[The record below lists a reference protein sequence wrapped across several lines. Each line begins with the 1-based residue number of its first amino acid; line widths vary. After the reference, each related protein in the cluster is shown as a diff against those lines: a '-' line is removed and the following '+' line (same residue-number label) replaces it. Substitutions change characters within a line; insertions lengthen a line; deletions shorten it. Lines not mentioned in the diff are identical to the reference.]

1 MFVFTRLCV
10 VVGVFTILV
19 SAMGFIGSHFKR
31 FFLSAYIFFGAIM
44 ATLQLVMVLVMFVDS
59 GSIVNRIEAYDQ
71 ADGETWITTYAFPQ
85 ALMQLPA

>member
-1 MFVFTRLCV
+1 M
-10 VVGVFTILV
+10 VGVFTILV

-31 FFLSAYIFFGAIM
+31 VFLSAYIFFGAIM

-71 ADGETWITTYAFPQ
+71 ADGETWITTYALPR